1 MLPDQVNVYEKY
13 YNIVIVDMIS
23 KTNQF
28 DMILMLI
35 IVIDNNFRNIIVVA
49 AILEDET
56 DATFIWI
63 LQELKNF
70 TLTVLYSDADP
81 ALISV
86 IKTNYSKTPHFPF
99 SWACYY
105 AINQNFTAGIQSTQ
119 WVESTNKIIKDR
131 LNRFSCLTNI
141 VKEMVDDFYQQEMIR
156 KNDYDQPQFLF
167 SLLIKNILYNS
178 IRQVWKTTKYCEQ
191 KSELQHIILLDDGL
205 YLCTC
210 LWLTVNP

>member
-56 DATFIWI
+56 EATFTWI

-81 ALISV
+81 ALIS
-86 IKTNYSKTPHFPF
+86 
-99 SWACYY
+99 
-105 AINQNFTAGIQSTQ
+105 
-119 WVESTNKIIKDR
+119 
-131 LNRFSCLTNI
+131 
-141 VKEMVDDFYQQEMIR
+141 MVDDFYQQEMIR

-210 LWLTVNP
+210 LWLTVKP